1 MTSGIRLFL
10 LTATLGLAC
19 IYPAHTRAQ
28 DAVQT
33 ELQALR
39 KLIEQQNE
47 QIARLSTEVARL
59 GALLEGHKPDAA
71 TPNPAPPGTADA
83 PRPPVVPPANVHIV
97 VKGDS
102 LEKIAKQH
110 NILVTDLQKLN
121 KISDPKKLQIGQQLT
136 LPPNADKPAPDKP
149 SDKPSDK
156 PAPAPDKK
164 ENH

>member
-1 MTSGIRLFL
+1 MSSGFRLFL
-10 LTATLGLAC
+10 LITTLGWAC
-19 IYPAHTRAQ
+19 IYPAHTRAE
-28 DAVQT
+28 DPIQT

-39 KLIEQQNE
+39 KLVEQQND
-47 QIARLSTEVARL
+47 QIARLSTEIARL

-71 TPNPAPPGTADA
+71 PAPAPAPGGTADA
-83 PRPPVVPPANVHIV
+83 PRPPVVPPPNVHIV

-121 KISDPKKLQIGQQLT
+121 KISDPKKLQIGQQLI

-149 SDKPSDK
+149 SDKP
-156 PAPAPDKK
+156 APAPDKK
-164 ENH
+164 ENN